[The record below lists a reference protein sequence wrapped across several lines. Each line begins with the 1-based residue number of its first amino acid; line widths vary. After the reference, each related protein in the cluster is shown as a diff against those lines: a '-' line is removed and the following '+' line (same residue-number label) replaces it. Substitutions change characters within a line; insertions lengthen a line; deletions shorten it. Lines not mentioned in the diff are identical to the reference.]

1 MKLADCRY
9 KCKQTY
15 FRKSIFVKMFAK
27 EVEKTYGVKLKTC
40 EDFCKFYVL
49 FLSVAEM
56 LYGKHY
62 NYGIFKAIVRGKP
75 NLYMCVK
82 CNQPFTAEESIT
94 HTLQHMKTLGYKP
107 LAYKEEI

>member
-9 KCKQTY
+9 KCKHAC
-15 FRKSIFVKMFAK
+15 FRKSIFVRVFVK
-27 EVEKTYGVKLKTC
+27 EVEKVYGVKLKTC

-49 FLSVAEM
+49 FLSTAEM

-82 CNQPFTAEESIT
+82 CGQPFTAEESIT
-94 HTLQHMKTLGYKP
+94 HTLQHMKQLGYDP

>member
-1 MKLADCRY
+1 MKLSDCRY
-9 KCKQTY
+9 RCKQVD
-15 FRKSIFVKMFAK
+15 FRKSVFVKLLVK
-27 EVEKTYGVKLKTC
+27 EIEKIYGVKLKKC

-56 LYGKHY
+56 LYGKYY
-62 NYGIFKAIVRGKP
+62 NYSIFKAIVKGKP

-82 CNQPFTAEESIT
+82 CEQPFTAEESIT
-94 HTLQHMKTLGYKP
+94 HTLQHMKALGYNP